1 MILWW
6 ILIGCQCFIG
16 GGESSES
23 ANDIVVDSD
32 WLSVF
37 HQRGESSESANDIVV
52 DSDWL
57 SVFHQRGES
66 SESANDI
73 VVDSDWLSVFHQR
86 GKVLKVPMILWWIL
100 IGCQC
105 FIGGGKF

>member
-1 MILWW
+1 MAVSVSSDGGKVLKVPMIFWR
-6 ILIGCQCFIG
+6 ILIGCQCFIRWR
-16 GGESSES
+16 ESSES

-57 SVFHQRGES
+57 SVFHQME
-66 SESANDI
+66 
-73 VVDSDWLSVFHQR
+73 
-86 GKVLKVPMILWWIL
+86 
-100 IGCQC
+100 
-105 FIGGGKF
+105 GKF